1 MLDSDL
7 PAASSCLSSTFVPVI
22 QRALQSIVA
31 VVALTGASVA
41 TVFAPASFAVGS
53 ATVVIKAGFEG
64 LYLTTACALA

>member
-7 PAASSCLSSTFVPVI
+7 PAASACLSSTLETVI
-22 QRALQSIVA
+22 QCALQTVVA

-41 TVFAPASFAVGS
+41 AGFAPASFAVGS
-53 ATVVIKAGFEG
+53 GTVVIKAGFKG